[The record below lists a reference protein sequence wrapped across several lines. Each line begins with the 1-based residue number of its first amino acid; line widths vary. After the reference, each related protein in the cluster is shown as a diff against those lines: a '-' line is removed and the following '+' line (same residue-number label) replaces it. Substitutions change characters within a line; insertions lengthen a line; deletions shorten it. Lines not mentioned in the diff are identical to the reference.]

1 MLQYISN
8 YMQEQMEAQHYL
20 QNIYQLL
27 SKQQNNIHI
36 QKKLSA
42 VLQQPVM
49 QKSHNLHSFL
59 NKFKFL
65 SILSKFWRKFYVP
78 LSIVRLV

>member
-8 YMQEQMEAQHYL
+8 YMQGQMEAQHYL

-36 QKKLSA
+36 QKKLPA
-42 VLQQPVM
+42 VLQQPAM